1 VEAVTPGSPAGTDAL
16 KQLYSTVQRYAGWL
30 DRERTSVMVR
40 ADVQALGIAIDA
52 RTDPT
57 ALLQTLETKIARL
70 PSGEL
75 RKMLRVAVGKMRR
88 AFGELNTAP
97 SGGA

>member
-1 VEAVTPGSPAGTDAL
+1 MEAASPGSADAL
-16 KQLYSTVQRYAGWL
+16 KQLHSTVQKYAGWL

-40 ADVQALGIAIDA
+40 ADVRALGIAIDA
-52 RTDPT
+52 CADPT
-57 ALLQTLETKIARL
+57 ALLQTLETTIARL

-75 RKMLRVAVGKMRR
+75 RKMLRVAVANMRR
-88 AFGELNTAP
+88 AFGELNAAA